1 MHHRRFGGTWTR
13 HLKARSRFGY
23 FRKPPVVY
31 NFGTGYRLTYTRIY
45 LRCSSLS
52 SLERRVV
59 CAVDLQ
65 HACDDGWHESCGTE
79 KSLQAPYTRT
89 AHCTSRKLDGPNVPN
104 DIPNL
109 DICSVSDTTYPHR
122 RQSIRPDFSTP
133 MPMSRCSTPRAT
145 PLAGYANASKRCT
158 RKTLHGKDSVWTIL
172 RRSRVP
178 TRGYEAVGRR

>member
-1 MHHRRFGGTWTR
+1 MTR

-52 SLERRVV
+52 SLETRVV
-59 CAVDLQ
+59 CVVDLQ

-89 AHCTSRKLDGPNVPN
+89 AHCTSRQLDEPNVTQRHSQLGHLVGQRYY
-104 DIPNL
+104 IS
-109 DICSVSDTTYPHR
+109 IGGKVSDRT
-122 RQSIRPDFSTP
+122 FLL
-133 MPMSRCSTPRAT
+133 RCPCRAAPPPRAT

>member
-23 FRKPPVVY
+23 FRKPPVVC

-52 SLERRVV
+52 SLERAVV
-59 CAVDLQ
+59 CVAHLQ

-89 AHCTSRKLDGPNVPN
+89 AHCTSRPLDEPNVPN

-122 RQSIRPDFSTP
+122 RQSIRPDISTP
-133 MPMSRCSTPRAT
+133 MPMSRCSTPSRYSTRRIRQRLEAM
-145 PLAGYANASKRCT
+145 YAKNPARKRFCLDNSST
-158 RKTLHGKDSVWTIL
+158 KSSTHPRI
-172 RRSRVP
+172 
-178 TRGYEAVGRR
+178 

>member
-23 FRKPPVVY
+23 LRKPPVVY

-109 DICSVSDTTYPHR
+109 DIWSVSDTTYPSAAKYPTGLFYSDAHVALLHPLALLH
-122 RQSIRPDFSTP
+122 SPDTP
-133 MPMSRCSTPRAT
+133 TPRSDVREK
-145 PLAGYANASKRCT
+145 PCT
-158 RKTLHGKDSVWTIL
+158 EKIL
-172 RRSRVP
+172 FGQFFDGVEYP
-178 TRGYEAVGRR
+178 PADMKP